1 VGRRNKVNGTSKGQ
15 EQAMAALVTTKSAR
29 ERLEK
34 STGDFNGTDGSADDD
49 GAAEV
54 AEGCVLMMGE
64 GRIRAFALG
73 SCYDGG
79 KGRWRLVTM
88 VLLVHGCTVCTTVRD
103 PGRHKD
109 GTNDGS
115 RFLMSSPND

>member
-1 VGRRNKVNGTSKGQ
+1 MAEN
-15 EQAMAALVTTKSAR
+15 EAMAALVSTKSAR

-34 STGDFNGTDGSADDD
+34 STGDFDGTDGSADDD

-54 AEGCVLMMGE
+54 AEGRVLMMGE
-64 GRIRAFALG
+64 GTSRAFALG

-79 KGRWRLVTM
+79 KGRWRLVAM
-88 VLLVHGCTVCTTVRD
+88 VLSFTAVCTTVRD

-109 GTNDGS
+109 GTSDGS
-115 RFLMSSPND
+115 RFLMHAPSDYHRDNLHW